1 MTEPHRPLSVVTGA
15 SSGIGLELAREFAK
29 HGFDLVVAADSDT
42 IHRVAEE
49 LNAEA
54 VQADLSTPEGVGALH
69 AHVRHRHVTALALN
83 AGITARSDDLARELE
98 LVDLNCRS
106 LVHLARLLTA
116 EMAAAGRGRVLIT
129 ASIVEAFPGP
139 HQAAY
144 NASKAF
150 ARSFGIGLRHELREH
165 GVSVTVLE
173 PGPTDTPIFAK
184 AGQDTT
190 ILADGLPK
198 DSPRN
203 VAQQAFEALMAG
215 RETVV
220 AASITSKATHF
231 VSRILPD
238 PIAARLTALV
248 TKPH

>member
-1 MTEPHRPLSVVTGA
+1 MTESHRPLSVVTGA

-29 HGFDLVVAADSDT
+29 HGFDLVVAADGDA

-69 AHVRHRHVTALALN
+69 AQVRHRQVTALALN
-83 AGITARSDDLARELE
+83 AGITARSDDLDRELE

-116 EMAAAGRGRVLIT
+116 EMAAAGRGRVLVT
-129 ASIVEAFPGP
+129 ASIADAFPGP

-150 ARSFGIGLRHELREH
+150 ARSFGIGLRHELRDR

-184 AGQDTT
+184 GDQETT
-190 ILADGLPK
+190 LLAAALPK
-198 DSPRN
+198 DSPTD

-215 RETVV
+215 RETVI
-220 AASITSKATHF
+220 AASITSKATHL
-231 VSRILPD
+231 VSKLLPD
-238 PIAARLTALV
+238 AVTSRLTALV
-248 TKPH
+248 TKPR

>member
-1 MTEPHRPLSVVTGA
+1 MTESHRPLSVVTGA
-15 SSGIGLELAREFAK
+15 SSGSAWSWRGSSPST
-29 HGFDLVVAADSDT
+29 GSTSCVAADGDT

-49 LNAEA
+49 LDAEA

-69 AHVRHRHVTALALN
+69 AQVRHRQVTALALN
-83 AGITARSDDLARELE
+83 AGITARSDDLDRELE

-116 EMAAAGRGRVLIT
+116 EMAAAGRGRVLVT
-129 ASIVEAFPGP
+129 ASIADAFPGP

-150 ARSFGIGLRHELREH
+150 ARSFGIGLRHELRDR

-184 AGQDTT
+184 GDQETT
-190 ILADGLPK
+190 LLAAAFPK
-198 DSPRN
+198 DSPTD

-220 AASITSKATHF
+220 AASITSKATHL
-231 VSRILPD
+231 VARVLPHRSR
-238 PIAARLTALV
+238 RG
-248 TKPH
+248 